1 MSTSDLSLG
10 IEFGSTRIKAAL
22 IDSTWKPVASGSYTW
37 QDTQVDGYWSYPL
50 GDAWTGLRES
60 MRSLIDDYRNSAGT
74 APQIAAA
81 GLSGM
86 MHGYLVFDEHDNL
99 LVPFRTWRNNR
110 THRASA
116 ELSELF
122 QFPVPQRWS
131 VAHLY
136 EAVLNSEDHVPHIR
150 RLTSLAGHVHYTLTG
165 KHVLGLNEA
174 SGMFPVDPA
183 TLTYDA
189 RYVALFDELLEKHG
203 MPYRFLDI
211 MPEVVE
217 HGTGAGTLDEGAI
230 EKFDPT
236 GTVQAGLPF
245 CPPEGDAGTGM
256 IATNSIRPRT
266 ANMSAGTSAFAMV
279 VLEKPLAG
287 FHEEIDVFLTPDG
300 KTVAMAHSNNCTS
313 DLNDWVSML
322 TEASAALGN
331 KVSMNEGFSALL
343 PLALEAD
350 ADAGGLTVIPYRSGE
365 HLTGF
370 ADGVP
375 LFLRSSSARFTPA
388 NLMRAHLFSALAAMR
403 IGLDVL
409 REREKA
415 TVERITG
422 HGGFFTTPRIGQQL
436 AAAVTGCACSV
447 METAGEGGSWGMAL
461 LASFLKDGGGS
472 LPDYLDRVFADAA
485 VSTVAP
491 DAGDVAG
498 FTAYFARYK
507 AALGAERA
515 AVDAGMNE
523 G

>member
-1 MSTSDLSLG
+1 MSTSELTLG
-10 IEFGSTRIKAAL
+10 IEFGSTRIKSTL
-22 IDSTWKPVASGSYTW
+22 IDTTWKPVASGSYTW
-37 QDTQVDGYWSYPL
+37 QDTQVDGYWSYSL
-50 GDAWTGLRES
+50 DAAWSGLREAMS
-60 MRSLIDDYRNSAGT
+60 TLVEDYRASTGT
-74 APQIAAA
+74 SPQIAAA

-86 MHGYLVFDEHDNL
+86 MHGYLVFDEDDNV

-136 EAVLNSEDHVPHIR
+136 EAILNGEDHVPRIR

-165 KHVLGLNEA
+165 RHVLGLNEA
-174 SGMFPVDPA
+174 SGMFPVDPE

-189 RYVALFDELLEKHG
+189 TYVAMFDEILKKHG

-217 HGTGAGTLDEGAI
+217 HGTEAGTLNEQAVGR
-230 EKFDPT
+230 FDPT
-236 GTVQAGLPF
+236 GTVKTGLPF

-279 VLEKPLAG
+279 VLEKPLEG

-322 TEASAALGN
+322 KDAFSALGN
-331 KVSMNEGFSALL
+331 EVSLSESFSALL

-375 LFLRSSSARFTPA
+375 LFLRASGARFTPA
-388 NLMRAHLFSALAAMR
+388 NLMRAHMFSALAAMR

-409 REREKA
+409 REREGA
-415 TVERITG
+415 HIERITG
-422 HGGFFTTPRIGQQL
+422 HGGFFTTPVVGQRI
-436 AAAVTGCACSV
+436 AAAVTGCECSV
-447 METAGEGGSWGMAL
+447 MDTAGEGGAWGMAL

-485 VSTVAP
+485 VSTVVPTAN
-491 DAGDVAG
+491 DVAG
-498 FTAYFARYK
+498 FNAYFARYK
-507 AALGAERA
+507 TALGAERA
-515 AVDAGMNE
+515 AVDAGMSE